1 MLNSYFY
8 MTMTNDS
15 IVCQQNALDDNQIL
29 RAIFLV
35 LSRFER
41 DPDLKMARH
50 WMLESEKCSLEE
62 LEQKFLEF
70 KRLIHDQ
77 DDSELLLEF
86 DTEKINVKAKTKLVG
101 MFCSIAYLYTN
112 LQPDGIIKKN
122 LHHDMMTH
130 GIDNI
135 KRHLDREGLKPYRIV
150 QNASENNVC

>member
-101 MFCSIAYLYTN
+101 MFCSIAYL
-112 LQPDGIIKKN
+112 
-122 LHHDMMTH
+122 
-130 GIDNI
+130 
-135 KRHLDREGLKPYRIV
+135 
-150 QNASENNVC
+150 